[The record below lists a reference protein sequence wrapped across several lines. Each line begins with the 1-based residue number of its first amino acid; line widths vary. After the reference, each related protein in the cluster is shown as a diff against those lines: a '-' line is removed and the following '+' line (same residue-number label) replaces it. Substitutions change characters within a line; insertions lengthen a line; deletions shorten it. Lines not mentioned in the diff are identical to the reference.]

1 MKDNKEIFQLNE
13 TSLLIDDL
21 ESMRIY
27 GFRPS
32 MKLELSSFKL
42 NGLDTIQIKGI
53 KNSLSSGND
62 SSFSVSDSPKHL
74 FISLNL
80 GDHLESVIPNQDVE
94 VKFQPLKINITVL
107 PVVNIDDEKR
117 ILAKGLAAI
126 DFSRSLQQW
135 KKQPVFDGV
144 PVAAFF
150 QNLIQNQYTSNQIAF
165 NMASTFGNA
174 RNRVKELQRNK
185 YNLCV
190 MIYTGDDFSIELLE
204 KFLKNQDVFSQVQD
218 GVVVIA
224 RDPEDLLFS
233 VKGMITHGRK
243 TVFKILRQK
252 FDKAMY
258 LEAETPH
265 PDAENHYLL
274 SASYLFP
281 YSAEYNQ
288 NDSMQEMIL
297 KVNDLADRLQQEWRK
312 KNGEG
317 NW

>member
-1 MKDNKEIFQLNE
+1 MQDNKAIFQLNE
-13 TSLLIDDL
+13 TSLLIDDIN
-21 ESMRIY
+21 SMRTY
-27 GFRPS
+27 GFKPS
-32 MKLELSSFKL
+32 MKLELNCFKL
-42 NGLDTIQIKGI
+42 NGLDVIQITGI
-53 KNSLSSGND
+53 KNSRSSGND
-62 SSFSVSDSPKHL
+62 SSFSVSDSPEHL
-74 FISLNL
+74 FISINL
-80 GDHLESVIPNQDVE
+80 GDLLESVMPNQDVE
-94 VKFQPLKINITVL
+94 IKFQPLKINITVL

-117 ILAKGLAAI
+117 ILATGFAAI

-135 KKQPVFDGV
+135 KKQAVFDGV
-144 PVAAFF
+144 PIAAFF

-174 RNRVKELQRNK
+174 RNRIKELRRQK

-190 MIYTGDDFSIELLE
+190 MIYTGGDFSDELLE

-224 RDPEDLLFS
+224 RDPKEMHFS

-252 FDKAMY
+252 FEEAIY
-258 LEAETPH
+258 LEAESPH

-274 SASYLFP
+274 SAAYLFP
-281 YSAEYNQ
+281 YTAEYNE
-288 NDSMQEMIL
+288 NDSMDEMIL
-297 KVNDLADRLQQEWRK
+297 KVNDMADKLRDEWRR

>member
-1 MKDNKEIFQLNE
+1 MKDNKEIFQLND

-21 ESMRIY
+21 ESMRRY

-32 MKLELSSFKL
+32 MKLKLSCFVN
-42 NGLDTIQIKGI
+42 NGLETIQIKGI
-53 KNSLSSGND
+53 KNIHSAGND

-74 FISLNL
+74 FISLDL
-80 GDHLESVIPNQDVE
+80 GKHSESVVPNQDVE
-94 VKFQPLKINITVL
+94 VKFQPLKINITLL

-117 ILAKGLAAI
+117 ILADGFAAI
-126 DFSRSLQQW
+126 DFSKSVQQW
-135 KKQPVFDGV
+135 KKQPVFAGA
-144 PVAAFF
+144 PISAFF

-174 RNRVKELQRNK
+174 RNRIKELKRNK

-190 MIYTGDDFSIELLE
+190 MIYTGGDFTYELME
-204 KFLKNQDVFSQVQD
+204 KFLKNQDVYSQVQD
-218 GVVVIA
+218 GVTVIA
-224 RDPEDLLFS
+224 RNPGELLFS

-252 FDKAMY
+252 FDEALY
-258 LEAETPH
+258 LEADSPH
-265 PDAENHYLL
+265 PDVENHYLL

-281 YSAEYNQ
+281 YSAEYNE
-288 NDSMQEMIL
+288 NDSVQTMVL
-297 KVNDLADRLQQEWRK
+297 KVNDLADKLRNEWRK

-317 NW
+317 NR